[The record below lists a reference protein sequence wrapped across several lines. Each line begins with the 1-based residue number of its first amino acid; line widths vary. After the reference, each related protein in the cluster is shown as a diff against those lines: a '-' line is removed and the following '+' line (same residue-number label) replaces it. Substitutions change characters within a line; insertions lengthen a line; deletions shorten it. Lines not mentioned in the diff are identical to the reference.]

1 MGRFLLAVVCVA
13 AGLLMLGLPG
23 GSGQFSEPEWAERR
37 AMMVRDQIEARGVRS
52 KRVLDALRAVPRE
65 RFVPERV
72 RRYATDDRPLSIGFN
87 QTISQ
92 PYIVAYM
99 TELLRIDRRHR
110 VLEIGTGSGYQA
122 AVLATLSDHVY
133 SIEIVPQLAERA
145 RRTLAEL
152 GFETVHLRTGDG
164 YQGWP
169 EHAPYDRIILTAAP
183 PELPQALVEQL
194 AAGGRLVAP
203 IGSTPN
209 NQSLDLVT
217 KDRDGRVRRRSQ
229 LPVRFVPMVPGASRA
244 N

>member
-1 MGRFLLAVVCVA
+1 MPFGRC
-13 AGLLMLGLPG
+13 
-23 GSGQFSEPEWAERR
+23 
-37 AMMVRDQIEARGVRS
+37 
-52 KRVLDALRAVPRE
+52 PRE
-65 RFVPERV
+65 RFVPERLG
-72 RRYATDDRPLSIGFN
+72 RYATDDRPLSIGFN

-92 PYIVAYM
+92 PYVVAYM
-99 TELLRIDRRHR
+99 TELLRIDRRHE

-133 SIEIVPQLAERA
+133 SIEIVQQLAERA

-164 YQGWP
+164 YQGWL

-183 PELPQALVEQL
+183 PELPQALADQL
-194 AAGGRLVAP
+194 AAGGRLLAP
-203 IGSTPN
+203 IGSRPN

-229 LPVRFVPMVPGASRA
+229 LPVRFVPMVPGASR
-244 N
+244 NCPVRNRVR